1 MGRPKR
7 VSVVT
12 LGCSKNLVDS
22 ETMLGQL
29 RANGFQATH
38 SCGMESPAG
47 AGRTDF
53 LTAGAD
59 VVIVNTC
66 GFIASAKKESIDEI
80 LRFAQAKKSG
90 RIAKLIVTGC
100 LSERYRKELKSGM
113 PEVDAFFGTHE
124 LPGLLRALGADY
136 KRELLGE
143 RLLATPRHY
152 AYLKISEG
160 CDRACSFCAIPLM
173 RGRHVSRTMKELAAE
188 ARRLARN
195 GVKELI
201 LIAQDSTA
209 YGLDLYGKRRL
220 ADLLK
225 TLSDVE
231 GIGWIRLHYAF
242 PSGFPRDALA
252 VMAERPNICKYL
264 DLPLQHINDRL
275 LASMRRGTTRKR
287 TDALIADIRQ
297 RVPGIALRTTL
308 IAGYPGET
316 RREHEELLQ
325 WAAAVRFERLGVFE
339 YSHEENTRA
348 FALADDV
355 PAREKKRRTGA
366 LLVQQQGISRELN
379 EAMVGRT
386 LRILV
391 DRKEGGVFVGR
402 TDADSP
408 EVDNEV
414 FVKSPRLKIGEFAQV
429 RITGAAEYDLN
440 AEPAA

>member
-29 RANGFQATH
+29 RANGFQAIH
-38 SCGMESPAG
+38 SEDESG
-47 AGRTDF
+47 
-53 LTAGAD
+53 GAD
-59 VVIVNTC
+59 IVIVNTC

-90 RIAKLIVTGC
+90 RIGRLIVTGC

-287 TDALIADIRQ
+287 TGALIADIRQ

-355 PAREKKRRTGA
+355 PAREKKRRAGA
-366 LLVQQQGISRELN
+366 LLAQQQGISRELN

-402 TDADSP
+402 TEADSP

>member
-1 MGRPKR
+1 M
-7 VSVVT
+7 
-12 LGCSKNLVDS
+12 
-22 ETMLGQL
+22 
-29 RANGFQATH
+29 
-38 SCGMESPAG
+38 
-47 AGRTDF
+47 
-53 LTAGAD
+53 
-59 VVIVNTC
+59 
-66 GFIASAKKESIDEI
+66 
-80 LRFAQAKKSG
+80 
-90 RIAKLIVTGC
+90 
-100 LSERYRKELKSGM
+100 
-113 PEVDAFFGTHE
+113 
-124 LPGLLRALGADY
+124 
-136 KRELLGE
+136 
-143 RLLATPRHY
+143 
-152 AYLKISEG
+152 
-160 CDRACSFCAIPLM
+160 
-173 RGRHVSRTMKELAAE
+173 
-188 ARRLARN
+188 
-195 GVKELI
+195 
-201 LIAQDSTA
+201 
-209 YGLDLYGKRRL
+209 
-220 ADLLK
+220 
-225 TLSDVE
+225 
-231 GIGWIRLHYAF
+231 
-242 PSGFPRDALA
+242 
-252 VMAERPNICKYL
+252 MAERPNICKYL

-287 TDALIADIRQ
+287 TGALIADIRQ

>member
-22 ETMLGQL
+22 EAILGQL
-29 RANGFQATH
+29 RANGFQAAH
-38 SCGMESPAG
+38 SEDESG
-47 AGRTDF
+47 
-53 LTAGAD
+53 GAD
-59 VVIVNTC
+59 IVIVNTC

-90 RIAKLIVTGC
+90 RIGRLIVTGC

-124 LPGLLRALGADY
+124 LPGLLRVLGADY

-188 ARRLARN
+188 ARRLARQ

-209 YGLDLYGKRRL
+209 YGFDLYGKRRL

-355 PAREKKRRTGA
+355 PAREKKRRAGA
-366 LLVQQQGISRELN
+366 LLAQQQGISRELN

-402 TDADSP
+402 TEADSP

>member
-22 ETMLGQL
+22 EAILGQL
-29 RANGFQATH
+29 RANGFKATH
-38 SCGMESPAG
+38 SEDESGTP
-47 AGRTDF
+47 DI
-53 LTAGAD
+53 
-59 VVIVNTC
+59 VIVNTC

-90 RIAKLIVTGC
+90 RIARLIVTGC
-100 LSERYRKELKSGM
+100 LSERYRKELKSDI

-152 AYLKISEG
+152 AYFKISEG

-173 RGRHVSRTMKELAAE
+173 RGRLVSRTMKDLAAE
-188 ARRLARN
+188 ARRLARQ
-195 GVKELI
+195 GVKELL

-231 GIGWIRLHYAF
+231 GISWIRLHYAF

-297 RVPGIALRTTL
+297 RVPGITLRTTL

-325 WAAAVRFERLGVFE
+325 WAAAMRFERLGVFE

-355 PAREKKRRTGA
+355 PAREKKRRAGA
-366 LLVQQQGISRELN
+366 LLAQQQGISRKIN
-379 EAMVGRT
+379 AAKVGRT
-386 LRILV
+386 LPVLV
-391 DRKEGGVFVGR
+391 DRREGGVFVGR
-402 TDADSP
+402 TEADSP

-414 FVKSPRLKIGEFAQV
+414 FVKAPAARLQIGEFAQV
-429 RITGAAEYDLN
+429 RITGSAEYDLN